1 VARAALASLEDIK
14 DRIARNLSERRV
26 EEAAGE
32 LGNLSIALQKGIA
45 RSFRAH
51 WTGFQVAYP
60 GNTVVLR
67 LDLKDG
73 NLWCEGYIS
82 LKQPSWVL
90 AFRKKPPAARGSGGP
105 RPDDKFTHPEHVEEA
120 LSDRK
125 RMIEEGLVRDEELIR
140 MEDYDDP
147 IEAADG
153 FFNYSSFYILKAVD
167 ASWDQIGYSVDPSIG
182 WDKDAYKQAS
192 VPIDAAIDEGLK
204 KSDILWLTPNTA
216 PNRPVPCWFVYKD
229 GKAFVL
235 SGERQQVIPAAER
248 VRDAHVVTRWKG
260 RDALLVEFDAAV
272 RHINAREPQFQE
284 IAELMLNKRQ
294 SVSGDHEEYLQRWM
308 RECVILELTP
318 RV

>member
-1 VARAALASLEDIK
+1 VARSAVVSLEDLK

-32 LGNLSIALQKGIA
+32 LGTLSIALRKDVV
-45 RSFRAH
+45 RVFRAH
-51 WTGFQVAYP
+51 WTGFQIAYP
-60 GNTVVLR
+60 HNTIVLR

-73 NLWCEGYIS
+73 SLWCEGYIS
-82 LKQPSWVL
+82 LVQPSWVL
-90 AFRKKPPAARGSGGP
+90 SFRKKPPSARGSGGP

-125 RMIEEGLVRDEELIR
+125 RMIEEGRVADEELIR

-147 IEAADG
+147 IEAVDS
-153 FFNYSSFYILKAVD
+153 FFNYTSFYVLKAID
-167 ASWDQIGYSVDPSIG
+167 ASWDQVGYSIDPSVG
-182 WDKDAYKQAS
+182 WDQDAQRMAS

-204 KSDILWLTPNTA
+204 KSDIIWLTPNTS
-216 PNRPVPCWFVYKD
+216 PNPVPCWFIYKD
-229 GKAFVL
+229 GKGYVL
-235 SGERQQVIPAAER
+235 SGERQQVIPGAER
-248 VRDAHVVTRWKG
+248 VRDAHVVCRWKG
-260 RDALLVEFDAAV
+260 RDARLIEFDAAV
-272 RHINAREPQFQE
+272 RHINARNPAEFTE

-294 SVSGDHEEYLQRWM
+294 SVTGDHEEYLQRWM